1 MLKAKQRLAMSFSV
15 EEGISRNAEN
25 DFVLCFEKYEAPISA
40 KELADK
46 SDVRF
51 LMTDTLVIND
61 LERLS
66 FNPIFNLE
74 TPYFL
79 ITYSLGVTASN
90 GRLMLNKKQ
99 YDLRNDSKPRVTC
112 IEVPDES
119 VREDV
124 FFYCEGFEISLYTA
138 LRVANYHN
146 ISFEEF
152 CKCERDMLE
161 HLVAYANVG
170 GY

>member
-15 EEGISRNAEN
+15 EEGVTINAEN

-40 KELADK
+40 KELTDK
-46 SDVRF
+46 TGARF
-51 LMTDTLVIND
+51 VITDTLIVSD
-61 LERLS
+61 LSSLS
-66 FNPIFNLE
+66 FRPIFNLE

-112 IEVPDES
+112 IEVPDEP

-124 FFYCEGFEISLYTA
+124 FFYCDDFEISLYSA

-146 ISFEEF
+146 MSFEEF
-152 CKCERDMLE
+152 CMCEKDMLE

-170 GY
+170 SY